1 MVFTTAYAGIANII
15 PRTPDI
21 LPTANSRNRIVSGCI
36 SNVFPKTFG
45 EMMFDSTCCTTNT
58 TTQTNNAFVGETV
71 NPIIAAG
78 IKPMYGPRYGMMF
91 VMAAVTPSR
100 KAYGSPISRYPIKV
114 NVPTNRHTS
123 ACPLMYLAM
132 VLLIS
137 LNNASTSEEY
147 SCGSN

>member
-91 VMAAVTPSR
+91 VMAAVTPAGR
-100 KAYGSPISRYPIKV
+100 RTEVDQQIPDKGE
-114 NVPTNRHTS
+114 
-123 ACPLMYLAM
+123 CPDEQTYKCLPADVFGDGFIDFL
-132 VLLIS
+132 
-137 LNNASTSEEY
+137 EQR
-147 SCGSN
+147 